1 MSIFEAVMLI
11 CFGIAWPF
19 SIFKTWKSKSVEG
32 KSLKFLIVIFIGYIS
47 GIIHKIFYSFDYII
61 LLYIFNAVMVGMDLI
76 LYLKYK

>member
-61 LLYIFNAVMVGMDLI
+61 LLYIFNAVMVGTDLI